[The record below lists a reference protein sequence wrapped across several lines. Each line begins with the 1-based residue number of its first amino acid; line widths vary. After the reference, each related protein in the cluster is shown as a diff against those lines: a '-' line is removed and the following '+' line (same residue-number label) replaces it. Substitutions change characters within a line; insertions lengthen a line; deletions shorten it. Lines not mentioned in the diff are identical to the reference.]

1 MFEDLKLSDLPNN
14 NSVVLRKPS
23 STRPTLWVVEE
34 NGVRA
39 IVKDFSANRFLYR
52 NIVGRFLVLRESKAY
67 RKLKNLKGVPT
78 LYRIIDG
85 LALVIEEIPGR
96 DLENMELEKRLSP
109 IFFDEL
115 KALVDRFHKRELV
128 HCDLKRAPNTLLG
141 TDGLPYVIDWGS
153 SISKKEFSFFPLN
166 LVYRRFLLDDYNAII
181 KLKRRHCPE
190 AVTPEE
196 MARYN
201 RRSSLEKFIRIIRD
215 RLREFMQKVA

>member
-1 MFEDLKLSDLPNN
+1 MFKDLKISDLPKNL
-14 NSVVLRKPS
+14 SVVLRKPS
-23 STRPTLWVVEE
+23 STRPTLWILEE
-34 NGVRA
+34 GGVRA

-52 NIVGRFLVLRESKAY
+52 NIIGRFLVLRERKAY
-67 RKLKNLKGVPT
+67 RKLKDLKGVPT

-96 DLENMELEKRLSP
+96 NLENMEQEKRLSP
-109 IFFDEL
+109 SFFDEL
-115 KALVDRFHKRELV
+115 KALVDRFHKRGLA

-141 TDGLPYVIDWGS
+141 RDGLPYVVDWGS
-153 SISKKEFSFFPLN
+153 SISKKEFRFFPLN

-181 KLKRRHCPE
+181 KLKLRHCPE

-201 RRSSLEKFIRIIRD
+201 RRSSLERFIRIIRD
-215 RLREFMQKVA
+215 RLRELMQEVA